1 MGKFMIEDRYKK
13 AFLEEAFELV
23 ENTNQLILKLEKD
36 PKNEGIINELFR
48 YMHSLKSEAGLLG
61 FNIIMDISH
70 FLEDIFD
77 YFRKTKKQISKEI
90 ISTIFK
96 AIDFIFD
103 SLNSISS
110 TSTEKK
116 ENSDSIIQNLKKIIN
131 DLTGQNKVQQEYDE
145 LLEEKEEE
153 NEANLENEIE
163 DLVISKK
170 EEVDFGNIKKV
181 FSLSEFDIQM
191 IESDESEYF
200 LINISPIES
209 CIMKYPRI
217 YLVYNN
223 LKQIGEVVKSKPNLE
238 EDQEDSHYDNAY
250 FLYKTSVD
258 INSEEFLSSFQ
269 VDEIGKVIIQKIKIQ
284 RKIIEREN
292 EEIEQNQQVSE
303 IRKSSSNTLR
313 IDIEKL
319 DSLGRSVGELITNRA
334 KFEKILEYTRS
345 GESLTFISQKLE
357 ETSTELFRISDE
369 LQSIVMQLRMIPVNV
384 IFNKFPRVVRDIAS
398 KLNKDVDFFI
408 SGGDTE
414 IDKKVIEEIQD
425 PITHL
430 IRNAIDH
437 GIEPKEERIAKGK
450 PAKGRITLSAYQ
462 EGSHIIIEV
471 SDDGSGVNYEKIAK
485 KLKKLY
491 PDLNTEVLTQSELID
506 YLFKPGF
513 TTKDEITTL
522 SGRGVGLDVV
532 KEHVSQL
539 RGRIDVTTE
548 KDIGTSIKIILPLT
562 LTILEVLMVKA
573 MDSFYAIPIY
583 NIEQTD
589 RIPIQSIEQLDNYDI
604 LQYRNE
610 VYSVIYLSELVGKE
624 KKIKTEDDLVYIV
637 IVRYNRRKICILIDE
652 LIGEQD
658 VVVQSLDEVF
668 KRIKGISGVAILG
681 DGSVALILDIPEIVK
696 DFVTKNSSLI
706 DRIEQERS
714 LAKVHDEIVN
724 KYKEEPKLKIN
735 ENNKKQIFD
744 DEKEVKT
751 KINEQKEEIKKM
763 NEKQFEF
770 IKPNNDTNKEITEL
784 SILDLS

>member
-1 MGKFMIEDRYKK
+1 MIEDRYKK

-116 ENSDSIIQNLKKIIN
+116 ENNDSIIQNLKKIIN

>member
-1 MGKFMIEDRYKK
+1 MGKIMIEDRYKK

-61 FNIIMDISH
+61 YNIIMEMSH
-70 FLEDIFD
+70 LLEDIFD
-77 YFRKTKKQISKEI
+77 YFRKTKKQISKQI
-90 ISTIFK
+90 ITDIFK
-96 AIDFIFD
+96 TIDFIFD
-103 SLNSISS
+103 SLNSVSA
-110 TSTEKK
+110 TSEEIK
-116 ENSDSIIQNLKKIIN
+116 ENSESIIHNLKKIIN
-131 DLTGQNKVQQEYDE
+131 ELAGQSKVEKGKVEKERSEKVEQRYEEILENKEEDKVTLETGMDE
-145 LLEEKEEE
+145 L
-153 NEANLENEIE
+153 EIY
-163 DLVISKK
+163 KK
-170 EEVDFGNIKKV
+170 EEVDFEKVKKI
-181 FSLSEFDIQM
+181 FTLSEFDVQM

-200 LINISPIES
+200 LINVFPIES

-223 LKQIGEVVKSKPNLE
+223 LKQNGEIVKSKPNIE

-250 FLYKTSVD
+250 FIYKSLVD

-269 VDEIGKVIIQKIKIQ
+269 VDEISKVIIQKIKIP
-284 RKIIEREN
+284 RKIIEKEV
-292 EEIEQNQQVSE
+292 EEIEQDQQISE

-398 KLNKDVDFFI
+398 KLNKDVDFII

-437 GIEPKEERIAKGK
+437 GVESKEERIAKGK
-450 PAKGRITLSAYQ
+450 PPKGRITLSAYQ

-471 SDDGSGVNYEKIAK
+471 SDDGGGVNYEKIAK

-491 PDLNTEVLTQSELID
+491 PDLNTDNLTQSELID

-532 KEHVSQL
+532 KEHVTQL

-696 DFVTKNSSLI
+696 DFVTKNSALI
-706 DRIEQERS
+706 DRLEQEKS

-724 KYKEEPKLKIN
+724 KYKEEPKINLN
-735 ENNKKQIFD
+735 ENTKKEISENEKNINKS
-744 DEKEVKT
+744 
-751 KINEQKEEIKKM
+751 KIIEQKEEIK
-763 NEKQFEF
+763 N
-770 IKPNNDTNKEITEL
+770 PPTT
-784 SILDLS
+784 

>member
-1 MGKFMIEDRYKK
+1 MIEDRYKK

-145 LLEEKEEE
+145 LLEEKEGE

>member
-1 MGKFMIEDRYKK
+1 MIEDRYKK

>member
-1 MGKFMIEDRYKK
+1 MIEDKYKK

-36 PKNEGIINELFR
+36 PKNESIINELFR

-61 FNIIMDISH
+61 FNVIMEISH
-70 FLEDIFD
+70 LLEDIFD
-77 YFRKTKKQISKEI
+77 YFRKTKQPISKNI
-90 ISTIFK
+90 ISSVFK
-96 AIDFIFD
+96 GVDFIFD

-110 TSTEKK
+110 TSEELT
-116 ENSDSIIQNLKKIIN
+116 ENSDSLIKTLSKLI
-131 DLTGQNKVQQEYDE
+131 DE
-145 LLEEKEEE
+145 LDSNQNVILKNKEIKEKEEVEIKTE
-153 NEANLENEIE
+153 NDTIIDEIT
-163 DLVISKK
+163 ISKK
-170 EEVDFGNIKKV
+170 EDIEFEKIKKLV
-181 FSLSEFDIQM
+181 SLSDFDIQM
-191 IESDESEYF
+191 IESDYSDYY
-200 LINISPIES
+200 LINVYPIES

-223 LKQIGEVVKSKPNLE
+223 LRQNGEIVKSSPNIE
-238 EDQEDSHYDNAY
+238 EDQDDSHYVNAF
-250 FLYKTSVD
+250 FLFKPSVD
-258 INSEEFLSSFQ
+258 INSEDFLSSFQ
-269 VDEIGKVIIQKIKIQ
+269 VDEIGKVIIQKVNIQ
-284 RKIIEREN
+284 RKSIEFTEKEEEEN
-292 EEIEQNQQVSE
+292 NRIEQAVG
-303 IRKSSSNTLR
+303 IKRSSSNTLR

-334 KFEKILEYTRS
+334 KFEKILEYVRS
-345 GESLTFISQKLE
+345 GESLTFINQKLE
-357 ETSTELFRISDE
+357 ETSAELFRISDE
-369 LQSIVMQLRMIPVNV
+369 LQTIVMQLRMIPVNI

-398 KLNKDVDFFI
+398 KLNKEVDFFI

-471 SDDGSGVNYEKIAK
+471 SDDGSGINYEKIARK
-485 KLKKLY
+485 VKKLY
-491 PDLNTEVLTQSELID
+491 PDVNIDSLTQSELID
-506 YLFKPGF
+506 YVFKPGF
-513 TTKDEITTL
+513 TTKEEITTL

-532 KEHVSQL
+532 KDHVSQL

-573 MDSFYAIPIY
+573 ADSFYAIPIY

-589 RIPIQSIEQLDNYDI
+589 RIPIQSIEKLDNYDI

-624 KKIKTEDDLVYIV
+624 KKVKSEDELVYIV

-681 DGSVALILDIPEIVK
+681 DGSVALILDIPEIVR
-696 DFVTKNSSLI
+696 DFVSKNSMLI
-706 DRIEQERS
+706 DRLEQERS

-724 KYKEEPKLKIN
+724 KYNDSKESILIN
-735 ENNKKQIFD
+735 QKENLVNKSNTIDTKSGFNNIN
-744 DEKEVKT
+744 EKEVIKEKIKT
-751 KINEQKEEIKKM
+751 E
-763 NEKQFEF
+763 
-770 IKPNNDTNKEITEL
+770 PNKEITEL